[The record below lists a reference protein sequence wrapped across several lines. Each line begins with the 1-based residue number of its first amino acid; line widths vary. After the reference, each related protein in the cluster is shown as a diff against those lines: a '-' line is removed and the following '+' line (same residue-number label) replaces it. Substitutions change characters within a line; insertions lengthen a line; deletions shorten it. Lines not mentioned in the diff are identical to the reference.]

1 MANAIK
7 NFHFDYLHT
16 SLSRTQPSGPLCLWQ
31 CLEKIKDQFCIGVH
45 YLLVYVRVIEPHNQ
59 LQIIGFSCNPAGLL
73 SGSST
78 HGELITIPHFR
89 VSFEAELRQLFQTQ
103 NLSLG
108 KLKSWQGCGQPL
120 FCYFRPLC

>member
-1 MANAIK
+1 M
-7 NFHFDYLHT
+7 
-16 SLSRTQPSGPLCLWQ
+16 
-31 CLEKIKDQFCIGVH
+31 
-45 YLLVYVRVIEPHNQ
+45 YVRVIELAHYQ

-89 VSFEAELRQLFQTQ
+89 VSFEEELRQLFQTQ

-120 FCYFRPLC
+120 FCFFSMVLVLLSVKLSD